1 MPLRVTFD
9 TNTLAD
15 VVLPEASQQPTN
27 PADAARVRA
36 AIQLGKIQGFFSETL
51 VTLEGVQTKDRA
63 AVFGSTRLQSESTC
77 TDENTITISIGVVQD
92 RKPLEP
98 RFFERIQAARGL
110 GMRALRGPARIGWI
124 CVQDVDGML
133 FEPDGSTLELSA
145 RLDKVHKVATAI
157 AERGLGHAAAVKF
170 GLQFS
175 ASDGMSEPELWYKGL
190 LRAKENGETNRVKEV
205 VAEWADGDSVAAHY
219 GYGIDRFC
227 SQDFGQNAGK
237 ASVLHPDNRRWLR
250 EAFGIQFVT
259 LAELAEMAAA

>member
-110 GMRALRGPARIGWI
+110 GMQRPCPYRVDLRSGRRRYAFRAGW
-124 CVQDVDGML
+124 VNAG
-133 FEPDGSTLELSA
+133 A
-145 RLDKVHKVATAI
+145 
-157 AERGLGHAAAVKF
+157 
-170 GLQFS
+170 FS
-175 ASDGMSEPELWYKGL
+175 A
-190 LRAKENGETNRVKEV
+190 
-205 VAEWADGDSVAAHY
+205 
-219 GYGIDRFC
+219 
-227 SQDFGQNAGK
+227 FGQG
-237 ASVLHPDNRRWLR
+237 P
-250 EAFGIQFVT
+250 
-259 LAELAEMAAA
+259 